1 MRRIFGHS
9 YSHHILAKVFGM
21 AKRLRVGVL
30 TGGGD
35 CPGLNAVIRAVVKS
49 LILQHNAEV
58 IGFEDGYQG
67 LIEERMQALEY
78 SDVSGILTLGGTILG
93 TSNKANPF
101 SYHKRGDADVSSQVI
116 KFTKRLGLDAVVV
129 IGGDG
134 TMSISNKMQQLGLN
148 IVGVPKT
155 IDNDLMATE
164 RTFGF
169 DSAVAV
175 ATEAIDRLH
184 TTAQSHNRVMII
196 ETMGRYAGWIAL
208 YAGVAGGADVIL
220 IPEFEYEIEEI
231 VRVCKERES
240 GGQKFTIIAIAEGSR
255 PINGTMV
262 VQGLVTDSPDPI
274 RLGGISKVL
283 QSQLEVHLR
292 SEIRTTVLGHTQRG
306 GTPTPF
312 DRNLATA
319 FGAYAAAMVADGRYG
334 CMVALQGN
342 RLTSV
347 PLDEVADK
355 IRTVPP
361 DAAMI
366 STALAVGTSFGV
378 MNFEQRFIG
387 HQISSAIT

>member
-1 MRRIFGHS
+1 MS
-9 YSHHILAKVFGM
+9 
-21 AKRLRVGVL
+21 KRLRIGVL

-35 CPGLNAVIRAVVKS
+35 CPGLNAVIRAVSKS
-49 LILQHNAEV
+49 LILQHDAEV
-58 IGFEDGYQG
+58 IGFEDGFEG
-67 LIEERMQALEY
+67 LVEQKMRPLEY
-78 SDVSGILTLGGTILG
+78 SDVSGILTDGGTILG

-101 SYHKRGDADVSSQVI
+101 NYFKRGGADVSAQVVTFAR
-116 KFTKRLGLDAVVV
+116 KLGLDAIVV

-134 TMSISNKMQQLGLN
+134 TMSISNRLHQLGVN

-155 IDNDLMATE
+155 IDNDLMGTD

-169 DSAVAV
+169 DSAVAI

-184 TTAQSHNRVMII
+184 TTAQSHNRVMIL

-208 YAGVAGGADVIL
+208 YSGVAGGADVIL

-240 GGQKFTIIAIAEGSR
+240 GGQKFTIIAVAEGSR
-255 PINGTMV
+255 PKGGTMV
-262 VQGLVTDSPDPI
+262 VQDMVTDSPDPI
-274 RLGGISKVL
+274 RLGGIGKVL
-283 QSQLEVHLR
+283 ESQLEKHLR
-292 SEIRTTVLGHTQRG
+292 SEIRTTILGHTQRG

-312 DRNLATA
+312 DRNIASA
-319 FGAYAAAMVADGRYG
+319 FGAYAAAMAADGEFG
-334 CMVALQGN
+334 AMVALKEN

-347 PLDEVADK
+347 SLESVAEK
-355 IRTVPP
+355 VRTVPA

-378 MNFEQRFIG
+378 SNFDKRFVG
-387 HQISSAIT
+387 TKHSTPLT